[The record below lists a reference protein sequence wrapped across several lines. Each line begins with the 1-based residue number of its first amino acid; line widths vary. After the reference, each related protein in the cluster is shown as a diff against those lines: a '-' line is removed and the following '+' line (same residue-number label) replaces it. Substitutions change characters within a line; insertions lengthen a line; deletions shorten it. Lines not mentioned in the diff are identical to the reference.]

1 MLASKRFATH
11 AVGTAA
17 VLALTVVS
25 SVPVAAKEVTVRRH
39 ILGEDQLTEVVS
51 YADLDL
57 ASADGV
63 KRLNSRVGGAV
74 RHVCSPLDGRDTIG
88 SYGACKSY
96 AWNGARPQMDLAIQR
111 AQQVAQNGVSA
122 IAPVAILITVPQR

>member
-11 AVGTAA
+11 AVSTAA
-17 VLALTVVS
+17 AVALTVVV
-25 SVPVAAKEVTVRRH
+25 SVPVASKEVTVRHRV
-39 ILGEDQLTEVVS
+39 LAEDQLTEVVS

-63 KRLNSRVGGAV
+63 KRLTSRVGGAV

-88 SYGACKSY
+88 SYGSCKSY
-96 AWNGARPQMDLAIQR
+96 AWNGARPQMDLAIER
-111 AQQVAQNGVSA
+111 AHQIAQNGVSG
-122 IAPVAILITVPQR
+122 IAPVAILISVPQR